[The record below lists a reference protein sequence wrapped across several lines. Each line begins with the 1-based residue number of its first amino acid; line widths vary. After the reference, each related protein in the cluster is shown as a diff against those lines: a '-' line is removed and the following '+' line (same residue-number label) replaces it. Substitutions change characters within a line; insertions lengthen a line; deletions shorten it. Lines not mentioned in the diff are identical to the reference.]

1 MSDRL
6 YITSNAAN
14 ILRAFD
20 ALPKNLQTGVSKGLR
35 RALLLLED
43 IVKRRADVKFAGA
56 RSGLV
61 SRLTSYVETGGA
73 LAIDG
78 VIGFR
83 KTAHFP
89 YELSQE
95 YGAQAKP
102 GKSMVIPVSP
112 EAKALAARGLGPKDM
127 AGVKLFIP
135 KGKHVLVAEV
145 QRARLGRSSTGR
157 YTSERVTTASVEVQ
171 YILIKSL
178 RPRLHFRE
186 NVMDNLDVV
195 SREVEGGMKEA
206 FA

>member
-1 MSDRL
+1 MADRL

-20 ALPKNLQTGVSKGLR
+20 ALPKNLQEGVRKGLK

-43 IVKRRADVKFAGA
+43 IVKRRADLKFAGS
-56 RSGLV
+56 RSGLA
-61 SRLTSYVETGGA
+61 SRLTSDVETGGA
-73 LAIDG
+73 LVIDG

-102 GKSMVIPVSP
+102 GGAMVVPVSP
-112 EAKALAARGLGPKDM
+112 QAKALAARGQGPRDM
-127 AGVKLFIP
+127 AGVKLFRP
-135 KGKHVLVAEV
+135 KNTHVLA
-145 QRARLGRSSTGR
+145 AFIPGRK
-157 YTSERVTTASVEVQ
+157 SVGIEVQ
-171 YILIKSL
+171 YILIKTL

-186 NVMDNLDVV
+186 NVMDNLDLV
-195 SREVEGGMKEA
+195 SREVEGGAAEA

>member
-56 RSGLV
+56 RAGLV

-73 LAIDG
+73 LSIDG

-95 YGAQAKP
+95 YGAQAKS
-102 GKSMVIPVSP
+102 GGAMVVPVSP
-112 EAKALAARGLGPKDM
+112 QAKALAARGLGPKDM
-127 AGVKLFIP
+127 AGVKLFRP
-135 KGKHVLVAEV
+135 KNTHVLAAYVP
-145 QRARLGRSSTGR
+145 GRKSIGI
-157 YTSERVTTASVEVQ
+157 EVQ

-186 NVMDNLDVV
+186 NVMDNMDVV
-195 SREVEGGMKEA
+195 SREVEGGMVEA